1 MDLQNP
7 WFLLAIIGILL
18 SYHLDLIVEFLNL
31 SRLPKNTTSQ
41 NESEES
47 QEKLVEYNS
56 TIGRA
61 DVLRSSVSLAI
72 LLAFWFGG
80 GFGWLDA

>member
-41 NESEES
+41 NVSEES

-56 TIGRA
+56 TLGRA

-72 LLAFWFGG
+72 LLAF
-80 GFGWLDA
+80 